1 MYNQTAYELGANG
14 CIIRELGQYGD
25 ALAARIGKENVFNFC
40 IGNPSLPTPTE
51 VQEAFLDILQN
62 TDSLSVHSY
71 TPANGSLATRQA
83 IAEDLNRRFHAGASA
98 DDLLIGCGAAPE
110 LAAVFHALSVP
121 GSEILA
127 LAPYFPEYKPLVE
140 ASGAVFR
147 VVPAAAPD
155 FQIPMAAL
163 ESMVTA
169 NTAAVL
175 LNSPNNPSG
184 VVYTRKTLEQ
194 LADLLTKKSA
204 EFGRPI
210 YIVADEP
217 YRELAYGVEVPFIPG
232 IYPDTIV
239 CYSYS
244 KSLSLPGERIG
255 YVYIPKQAAD
265 AQALYHAVAGGF
277 RATGHICAP
286 SLLQA
291 VIARCAHL
299 TPDLTLYD
307 RNRATLYEALTA
319 YGYEVAKP
327 DGAFYL
333 FVKAPGGS
341 AMAFVEKAKEKGL
354 LVVPGD
360 EFGCPDYFR
369 MCYCVSHEK
378 ILRSLPLFRELAPE
392 TSPL

>member
-1 MYNQTAYELGANG
+1 MYNQTAYQLGTNG

-40 IGNPSLPTPTE
+40 IGNPSLPTPKE
-51 VQEAFLDILQN
+51 VQAAFLEVLQN
-62 TDSLSVHSY
+62 TDPLAVHSY
-71 TPANGSLATRQA
+71 TPAIGSLACREA
-83 IAEDLNRRFHAGASA
+83 IAEDLNRRFAAEASA

-110 LAAVFHALSVP
+110 LAAVFYALAYP
-121 GSEILA
+121 GSEILGI
-127 LAPYFPEYKPLVE
+127 APYFPEYKPLVE
-140 ASGAVFR
+140 ASGAAFR

-155 FQIPMAAL
+155 FQIPMDTL
-163 ESMVTA
+163 EAMLTPQ
-169 NTAAVL
+169 TAAVL

-184 VVYTRKTLEQ
+184 VVYTRKTLTE
-194 LADLLTKKSA
+194 LARLLTRKSE
-204 EFGRPI
+204 EFGHPI
-210 YIVADEP
+210 YIVSDEP
-217 YRELAYGVEVPFIPG
+217 YRELAYGVEVPFVPG
-232 IYPDTIV
+232 IYPNTIL

-255 YVYIPKQAAD
+255 YVYIPKAAAD
-265 AQALYHAVAGGF
+265 SRALYHAVEGGL

-299 TPDLTLYD
+299 KPDLTMYD
-307 RNRATLYEALTA
+307 QNRTTLYNALTE
-319 YGYEVAKP
+319 YGYQVAKP

-341 AMAFVEKAKEKGL
+341 SMAFVEKAKEKGL

-360 EFGCPDYFR
+360 DFGCPEYFR
-369 MCYCVSHEK
+369 MCYCVSHGQ
-378 ILRSLPLFRELAPE
+378 ILRSLPVFREL
-392 TSPL
+392 SP